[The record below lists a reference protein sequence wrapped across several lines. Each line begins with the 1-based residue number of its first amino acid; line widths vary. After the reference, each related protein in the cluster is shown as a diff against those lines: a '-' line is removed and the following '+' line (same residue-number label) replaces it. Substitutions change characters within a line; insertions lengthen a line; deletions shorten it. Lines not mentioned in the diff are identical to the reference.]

1 MANAQENSKRQTLKS
16 LILYI
21 IIGFFAIGIIISSL
35 PKELDAL
42 SVVILLAY
50 IIVGIVKIFLYI
62 KSIVRNKKEKVNDLI
77 TPNNSEAEK
86 ATAVSSQAEEK
97 KPKSVVQYHPNTI
110 NIIRA
115 LDFLQ
120 APTDYVAF
128 DLETTGLHPESNEI
142 IEIGAVKVQNGQIVS
157 SFQQLV
163 KPSNPVPPQ
172 ASKVNHITNTLL
184 KDSPTIVE
192 VLPRFL
198 EFIKDVPVLIAHNA
212 NFDAGFLCA
221 AADHNALTINHSYVD
236 SLEIAKEAWPD
247 LPNKKLGTV
256 ADHIGVVNQQA
267 HRALGDA
274 EVVHEIVKAAL
285 QGIPEK
291 KQEEEVRSLQNR
303 LEEEISALDNKLEGY
318 RFCITGEFPG
328 ASRSDIEKLIML
340 HGGKTTTS
348 VSGKTDFLVVG
359 EYDESYGPNYIS
371 GKQKKALEMIE
382 LGKKIKII
390 SSGDLEKLI
399 QGASLT

>member
-1 MANAQENSKRQTLKS
+1 M
-16 LILYI
+16 
-21 IIGFFAIGIIISSL
+21 
-35 PKELDAL
+35 
-42 SVVILLAY
+42 
-50 IIVGIVKIFLYI
+50 
-62 KSIVRNKKEKVNDLI
+62 
-77 TPNNSEAEK
+77 
-86 ATAVSSQAEEK
+86 
-97 KPKSVVQYHPNTI
+97 
-110 NIIRA
+110 
-115 LDFLQ
+115 
-120 APTDYVAF
+120 
-128 DLETTGLHPESNEI
+128 
-142 IEIGAVKVQNGQIVS
+142 
-157 SFQQLV
+157 
-163 KPSNPVPPQ
+163 
-172 ASKVNHITNTLL
+172 
-184 KDSPTIVE
+184 
-192 VLPRFL
+192 
-198 EFIKDVPVLIAHNA
+198 
-212 NFDAGFLCA
+212 
-221 AADHNALTINHSYVD
+221 D

-371 GKQKKALEMIE
+371 GKQKKALELIE

-390 SSGDLEKLI
+390 SSSDLEKLI